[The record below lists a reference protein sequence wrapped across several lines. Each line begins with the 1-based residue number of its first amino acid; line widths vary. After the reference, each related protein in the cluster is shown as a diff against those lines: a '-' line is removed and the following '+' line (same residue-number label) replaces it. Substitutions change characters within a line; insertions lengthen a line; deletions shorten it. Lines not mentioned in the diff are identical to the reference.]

1 VQETA
6 ITILGAVVVALT
18 LGFVWYSPFG
28 LGGSWLDALGKTSA
42 ELGSPGR
49 AFGGAAAALVASA
62 VALDVL
68 MRAVGVK
75 TIPGGAWFGLGTG
88 VIASGAML
96 SDYLFCG
103 WSLRLFAIQATF
115 RVAYLVLMGMVLG
128 ARP

>member
-6 ITILGAVVVALT
+6 ITVLGALVVAFT
-18 LGFVWYSPFG
+18 LAFVWYSPFG
-28 LGGSWLDALGKTSA
+28 LGGTWLEALGKTSA
-42 ELGSPGR
+42 DLGNPAR
-49 AFGGAAAALVASA
+49 TFGGAAAALVASA

-88 VIASGAML
+88 VIVSGAML
-96 SDYLFCG
+96 SDYLSCG
-103 WSLRLFAIQATF
+103 WSLRVFAIQAAY